1 MSCLADSSTTL
12 REALEKLA
20 RESKARAV
28 AVALLDLESDF
39 RFSLAG
45 DRWFHAASTI
55 KLAVLLAI
63 FRAAD
68 EGRLRLDDSLHVRNR
83 FVSAADGSPFRVDPS
98 SDAMPELY
106 QAIGRTAKISAL
118 AEGMIVASSNLATN
132 LLLDFLGVEYARNV
146 LRDAQ
151 VSGVELRRG
160 VQDRAA
166 HEKGIDNEATAD
178 GLLTLLSALRGDFLK
193 KESKEQAIQVLLAQR
208 FNSMI
213 PAGIIELKRCASK
226 TWIACSLL
234 SFFRKSPRNADNSV
248 SNPSAVASLSM
259 PFSWAARSWT
269 PRRNSTP
276 LTCASRRTLRAY
288 STPRKSSSKL
298 VARLLLATIIPS
310 ASAEIFAVRPIAW

>member
-1 MSCLADSSTTL
+1 MTCLADSSITL
-12 REALEKLA
+12 RVALETLA

-28 AVALLDLESDF
+28 AVALLDFESGF

-45 DRWFHAASTI
+45 HRWFHAASTI

-68 EGRLRLDDSLHVRNR
+68 EGRLRLDNSLHVRNR
-83 FVSAADGSPFRVDPS
+83 FVSAADRSPFRVDPS

-118 AEGMIVASSNLATN
+118 TEGMIVASSNLATN
-132 LLLDFLGVEYARNV
+132 LLLDLLGMEYARNV

-160 VQDRAA
+160 VEDLAA
-166 HEKGIDNEATAD
+166 HKKGIDNEATAD

-193 KESKEQAIQVLLAQR
+193 KESKEQAIHVLLAQR

-213 PAGIIELKRCASK
+213 PAGLPAHATVAHKTGEISTACHDVGIVYLPEREPYIAVILTEFDAEQNGRRETVAAISEMLYRSLTGRELKSK
-226 TWIACSLL
+226 
-234 SFFRKSPRNADNSV
+234 
-248 SNPSAVASLSM
+248 
-259 PFSWAARSWT
+259 
-269 PRRNSTP
+269 
-276 LTCASRRTLRAY
+276 
-288 STPRKSSSKL
+288 
-298 VARLLLATIIPS
+298 
-310 ASAEIFAVRPIAW
+310 

>member
-1 MSCLADSSTTL
+1 MTCLADSSITL

-28 AVALLDLESDF
+28 AVALLDLESGF

-118 AEGMIVASSNLATN
+118 TEGMIVASSNLATN
-132 LLLDFLGVEYARNV
+132 LLLDCLGVEYARNV

-160 VQDRAA
+160 VEDQAA

-193 KESKEQAIQVLLAQR
+193 KESKEQAIHVLLAQR

-213 PAGIIELKRCASK
+213 PAGLPAHATVAHKTGEISTACHDVGIVYLPEREPYIAVILTEFDAEQNGRRETVAAISEVIYRSLTDRELKSK
-226 TWIACSLL
+226 
-234 SFFRKSPRNADNSV
+234 
-248 SNPSAVASLSM
+248 
-259 PFSWAARSWT
+259 
-269 PRRNSTP
+269 
-276 LTCASRRTLRAY
+276 
-288 STPRKSSSKL
+288 
-298 VARLLLATIIPS
+298 
-310 ASAEIFAVRPIAW
+310 

>member
-1 MSCLADSSTTL
+1 MTCLADSSITL
-12 REALEKLA
+12 RVALEKLA

-28 AVALLDLESDF
+28 AVALLDLESGF

-68 EGRLRLDDSLHVRNR
+68 EGRLRLDNSLHVRNR

-118 AEGMIVASSNLATN
+118 TEGMIVASSNLATN
-132 LLLDFLGVEYARNV
+132 LLLDLLGVEYARNV
-146 LRDAQ
+146 LSDAQ

-160 VQDRAA
+160 VEDRAA
-166 HEKGIDNEATAD
+166 HKKGIDNEATAD

-193 KESKEQAIQVLLAQR
+193 KESKEQAIHVLLAQR

-213 PAGIIELKRCASK
+213 PAGLPAHATVAHKTGEISTACHDVGIVYLPEREPYIAVILTEFDAEQNGRRETVAAISEMLYRSLTGRELKSK
-226 TWIACSLL
+226 
-234 SFFRKSPRNADNSV
+234 
-248 SNPSAVASLSM
+248 
-259 PFSWAARSWT
+259 
-269 PRRNSTP
+269 
-276 LTCASRRTLRAY
+276 
-288 STPRKSSSKL
+288 
-298 VARLLLATIIPS
+298 
-310 ASAEIFAVRPIAW
+310 